1 MPARGLGF
9 SVRAAAA
16 GGGPGNGE
24 GKKKSLAAFEN
35 GTLSDILTAE
45 SGRTPKR
52 PSFVFLFC
60 AGHLSIFFHIGRLYP
75 PYRPFVIEAAPPP
88 LVPCRPL
95 FLISS
100 KLSSINPPKISN
112 PNSILSAAVIID
124 SNLSPTIVRA
134 TLAPPPPLSFATVSS
149 PPPPSL
155 LCCVSKSELAS
166 ATSSS
171 EFERKGSRGPLYAG
185 RVAQES
191 YRIRNTPAKICYSQK
206 QGFFFLSFFFS
217 VEICC

>member
-9 SVRAAAA
+9 SVRAAAG

-60 AGHLSIFFHIGRLYP
+60 AGHLSSIFFHIGHRGGTTTTSL
-75 PYRPFVIEAAPPP
+75 
-88 LVPCRPL
+88 LSVPCHP
-95 FLISS
+95 FFPISS
-100 KLSSINPPKISN
+100 KLSSINPSKISN

-124 SNLSPTIVRA
+124 ANLSP

-171 EFERKGSRGPLYAG
+171 EFERKGSRGPLYA
-185 RVAQES
+185 
-191 YRIRNTPAKICYSQK
+191 
-206 QGFFFLSFFFS
+206 
-217 VEICC
+217 